1 MKSPLILVL
10 AAGKRLAVRQ
20 TSRQRYGRNPSI
32 PISASEAAQ
41 TTVLP
46 GGSKWPNLPGAN
58 LLQDAIPRLQV

>member
-1 MKSPLILVL
+1 MKSPLILVFV
-10 AAGKRLAVRQ
+10 AGKRLE
-20 TSRQRYGRNPSI
+20 RYRRNPSI

-46 GGSKWPNLPGAN
+46 GGTKWPNLPGTN